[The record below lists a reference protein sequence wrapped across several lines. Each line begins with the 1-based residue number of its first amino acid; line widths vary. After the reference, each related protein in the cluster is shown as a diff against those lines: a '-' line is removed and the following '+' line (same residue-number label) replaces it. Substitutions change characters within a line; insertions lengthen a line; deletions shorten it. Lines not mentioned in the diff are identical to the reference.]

1 MSRTGNSTPMA
12 DRQFAQSS
20 SRFWRLTDRR
30 RENIA
35 FLLFIL
41 PNLSLLAL
49 WTFWPFFQS
58 IYLSLTNWNLLRPT
72 WDMVGID
79 NYLRIMRSP
88 EFWQITRNTLIFA
101 VGVVS
106 IGLSISLGLA
116 VLLNQWLA
124 GRGFWRL
131 VIFSPHITTSAAM
144 ALVWMS
150 MYDSRYGVFATTLAS
165 VGIEFPNV
173 LSSPTYVL
181 PALMLVAIWKGL
193 GFSTVILLA
202 GLQGVDPARKEA
214 ASIDGANGWQ
224 VFWHVSFPAITPI
237 FYFLTIT
244 GLMGAIKTFDIV
256 AVMTGGGP
264 ANASNMYV
272 YQIYREAFGYQR
284 MGYASALAVLM
295 FTLIM
300 VFTWVQTRVK
310 DRWVNY

>member
-1 MSRTGNSTPMA
+1 MTT
-12 DRQFAQSS
+12 QSEIIHS
-20 SRFWRLTDRR
+20 PRRRFWHLTERR

-35 FLLFIL
+35 FILFIL

-49 WTFWPFFQS
+49 WTFWPFFHS
-58 IYLSLTNWNLLRPT
+58 VYLSLTNWNLLQPT
-72 WDMVGID
+72 WELVGLE
-79 NYLRIMRSP
+79 NYARIMRSP

-101 VGVVS
+101 FGTVG
-106 IGLSISLGLA
+106 IGLSIALGLA

-131 VIFSPHITTSAAM
+131 IIFSPHITTSAAM
-144 ALVWMS
+144 ALVWIS
-150 MYDSRYGVFATTLAS
+150 MYDSRHGVFATVFAWF
-165 VGIEFPNV
+165 GAQFPNV
-173 LSSPTYVL
+173 LSSPTLVL

-214 ASIDGANGWQ
+214 AAIDGANAWQ
-224 VFWHVSFPAITPI
+224 TFWHVSFPAITPI

-256 AVMTGGGP
+256 YVMTGGGP
-264 ANASNMYV
+264 ANSSNMYV
-272 YQIYREAFGYQR
+272 HQIYREAFGFQR
-284 MGYASALAVLM
+284 MGFASALAVIM
-295 FTLIM
+295 FVLIM
-300 VFTWVQTRVK
+300 VFTFIQTRYK